1 MKLFRDPRKSKKA
14 VEPAAPE
21 QDRWSSLSAE
31 SLTAPMAD
39 PSQGAMMAHPNA
51 APVSDAPAGEPERPR
66 TPRPDMNSWSH
77 SRSNEMA
84 PEAPASQSPVQPQVV
99 APAAQPARGTPD
111 ALRPMPV
118 AQAASAQAAPAP
130 APAAPASAPRGRG
143 NRVKTRL
150 LGFDRS
156 DGSSEAFDASKAV
169 VKQKVIMNAVGWI
182 IVVDGPGRGA
192 CFPLLSGMSQIG
204 RDDDQQIQL
213 DFGDSAISRT
223 NHAAIAYDTEGHQ
236 FFFGHGGKSNIVRL
250 NGAPVVSKEI
260 LKHGDHISIGETE
273 LRLVVLCDSE
283 FNWNEEVKDE
293 DPEASAQDSDEFILK
308 SGTSEKTPHEAAPA
322 NQAAPNAAS
331 QADRSEE

>member
-21 QDRWSSLSAE
+21 QDRWSSLSA
-31 SLTAPMAD
+31 
-39 PSQGAMMAHPNA
+39 
-51 APVSDAPAGEPERPR
+51 
-66 TPRPDMNSWSH
+66 
-77 SRSNEMA
+77 
-84 PEAPASQSPVQPQVV
+84 
-99 APAAQPARGTPD
+99 
-111 ALRPMPV
+111 
-118 AQAASAQAAPAP
+118 
-130 APAAPASAPRGRG
+130 

-213 DFGDSAISRT
+213 DFGDSAIS
-223 NHAAIAYDTEGHQ
+223 
-236 FFFGHGGKSNIVRL
+236 
-250 NGAPVVSKEI
+250 
-260 LKHGDHISIGETE
+260 IGETE